1 MPHGADCAV
10 LRGGAG
16 RRRGRVVADR
26 SRGAGVRRQV
36 KAAKGGRFVKVGVEM
51 RQGMD
56 QGETF

>member
-36 KAAKGGRFVKVGVEM
+36 KAAKGGRLVKVGVEM

-56 QGETF
+56 